1 MVMFG
6 MEKKPTKEVKTFL
19 FDLEKE
25 LVKEEYRMELAKK
38 LESRIRKI
46 KELLHQGAKK
56 EDYEQL
62 GVLLNGYHALAI
74 VLGRATQEPK
84 KQK

>member
-1 MVMFG
+1 MFG
-6 MEKKPTKEVKTFL
+6 MEKRPKSEAKVFL

-25 LVKEEYRMELAKK
+25 LVREEYRMELAKK
-38 LESRIRKI
+38 LEMRIRKI

-62 GVLLNGYHALAI
+62 C
-74 VLGRATQEPK
+74 
-84 KQK
+84 

>member
-1 MVMFG
+1 MFG
-6 MEKKPTKEVKTFL
+6 MEKKPKTEAKVFL

-25 LVKEEYRMELAKK
+25 LVREEYRMELAKK
-38 LESRIRKI
+38 LEMRIRKI

-84 KQK
+84 RQK

>member
-1 MVMFG
+1 MFG
-6 MEKKPTKEVKTFL
+6 MEKKPKEGKAFT

-25 LVKEEYRMELAKK
+25 IKNMDRQKELAARIGDRIQKIKDLLHKGSKKEEFE
-38 LESRIRKI
+38 E
-46 KELLHQGAKK
+46 
-56 EDYEQL
+56 L

-84 KQK
+84 KKKA

>member
-1 MVMFG
+1 MFG
-6 MEKKPTKEVKTFL
+6 MEKKPKSEAKVFL

-25 LVKEEYRMELAKK
+25 LVREEYRMELAKK
-38 LESRIRKI
+38 LEMRIRKI

-84 KQK
+84 RQK

>member
-1 MVMFG
+1 MFG
-6 MEKKPTKEVKTFL
+6 MEKKPKEGKTFT

-25 LVKEEYRMELAKK
+25 IKNMDRQKELATRIGDRIQKIKDLLHKGSKKEEF
-38 LESRIRKI
+38 
-46 KELLHQGAKK
+46 
-56 EDYEQL
+56 DQL

-84 KQK
+84 RKKA

>member
-1 MVMFG
+1 MFG
-6 MEKKPTKEVKTFL
+6 MEKRPKSEAKVFL

-25 LVKEEYRMELAKK
+25 LVREEYRMELAKK
-38 LESRIRKI
+38 LEMRIRKI

-84 KQK
+84 RQK